1 MNLIAMALLLTPPI
15 VEIDRPAPEWLSQKM
30 QAQCGLIEGSIEF
43 KNTKNGKRPD
53 VLKGA
58 VSYGS
63 QKRSLASELDSIG
76 KEITSVG
83 EVGIL
88 CESRNVMLILLNAN
102 APSGRVQYKIYVN
115 DRLEVTVFK
124 L

>member
-1 MNLIAMALLLTPPI
+1 MNLIAIAFLLAPSI
-15 VEIDRPAPEWLSQKM
+15 VEVDRPTPEWLYQKM

-63 QKRSLASELDSIG
+63 HKRSLTSELDAIS
-76 KEITSVG
+76 KEISSVG

-88 CESRNVMLILLNAN
+88 CESSNVMLILLNAN
-102 APSGRVQYKIYVN
+102 SSSGRVQYKIYVN
-115 DRLEVTVFK
+115 DRLEVTLVK
-124 L
+124 P